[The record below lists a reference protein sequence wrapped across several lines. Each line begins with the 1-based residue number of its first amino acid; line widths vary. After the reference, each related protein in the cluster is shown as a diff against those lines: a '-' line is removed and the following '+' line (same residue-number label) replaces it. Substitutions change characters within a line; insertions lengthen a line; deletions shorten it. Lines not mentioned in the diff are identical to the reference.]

1 MREIFFAKK
10 NIFDR
15 WKWTRNLGPFPP
27 IGNIFFQFFILI
39 FYTSKT
45 IAKTLV
51 HLILRTF
58 AIFNPTYRALIA
70 ALIALNDEI
79 ETHSVS

>member
-1 MREIFFAKK
+1 MDPKFGSISTHRKY
-10 NIFDR
+10 
-15 WKWTRNLGPFPP
+15 
-27 IGNIFFQFFILI
+27 FFQFFFLI